1 MNNNDK
7 KIIDVDYTDEDI
19 RIITDELDKSKI
31 YYTTGQVAKILGLT
45 DSKLRYWTNFFAL
58 DSNGN
63 DMIKVEYTNKNR
75 SYTSNN
81 IEKLKYMKKLIE
93 DDGMTLQQAKDYTT
107 INGFNANT
115 KELQTDNP
123 LALQAF
129 ISGLT
134 QEMENKLANF
144 ENRVIEKVVL
154 AMEEKNKELILQQK
168 EVNQVLKQEIVI
180 TVDQALTD
188 NLKGKFENLSESI
201 ENRIQE
207 FSKEQSSKLDEI
219 LSMQREDVKHE
230 LEICDNLK
238 RLMQERKEEAN
249 SNKIS
254 WFKKYLNKFN

>member
-1 MNNNDK
+1 MNNK
-7 KIIDVDYTDEDI
+7 EKFIDVDYTDENI
-19 RIITDELDKSKI
+19 KIITDELDKSKV
-31 YYTTGQVAKILGLT
+31 YYTTGQVAKMLNLS

-75 SYTSNN
+75 SYTSDN

-93 DDGMTLQQAKDYTT
+93 KDGMTLQQAKDYTT
-107 INGFNANT
+107 VNGFNANT

-144 ENRVIEKVVL
+144 ENRVVEKVLL
-154 AMEEKNKELILQQK
+154 AMEEKNNELILQQK
-168 EVNQVLKQEIVI
+168 EVNQILKQEIAI

-188 NLKGKFENLSESI
+188 NIKGKLEDLSQSV

-207 FSKEQSSKLDEI
+207 SSKEQSQKLDEI
-219 LSMQREDVKHE
+219 LSIQREDSKREIE
-230 LEICDNLK
+230 LCDNLK
-238 RLMQERKEEAN
+238 RLMEERKEE
-249 SNKIS
+249 STNKKS
-254 WFKKYLNKFN
+254 WFKKIFK